1 MILSPYFWIA
11 ALLAALAI
19 FGTGYHNGYKHAN
32 DHAEALQLQ
41 AVAKAKQKALEQDRK
56 DQQIAQSYETKRETV
71 RTVFV
76 KIKEKVHENI
86 KKNAD
91 YGNCSLDADGLRLYN
106 SHPGRN
112 QDSTGGAD
120 STMPGSDGRSGR
132 QAGDDPGKQPG
143 AGANVL
149 RLPGAP
155 QSLIA
160 MGSGIGGTGITEIVM
175 LAQ

>member
-11 ALLAALAI
+11 ALLAGLAI
-19 FGTGYHNGYKHAN
+19 FGTGYHNGYKNATN
-32 DHAEALQLQ
+32 RAEALQLQ
-41 AVAKAKQKALEQDRK
+41 AVAKAKEKALEQAKK

-86 KKNAD
+86 AKNHD
-91 YGNCSLDADGLRLYN
+91 YAECSLDADGLRLYN
-106 SHPGRN
+106 SHPGRT
-112 QDSTGGAD
+112 QDSTGSAD
-120 STMPGSDGRSGR
+120 STMPGSAGGSGR

-143 AGANVL
+143 TGANVL

-160 MGSGIGGTGITEIVM
+160 MGSGIGGTGFTETLM
-175 LAQ
+175 RAE